1 MADIAAAAG
10 KDHAVAVR
18 QIQYTDCEIKN
29 PGTRGELIPEQY
41 DIYSA
46 QIAK

>member
-18 QIQYTDCEIKN
+18 QIQHTDCEIKI
-29 PGTRGELIPEQY
+29 PVREVSSYRETQGGE
-41 DIYSA
+41 DDA
-46 QIAK
+46 RM